1 MKKKPSQAVEV
12 ERYSPSPE
20 EGLSEEQVAQRR
32 AAHLTNRIKHDT
44 TKPVWR
50 IFFDNLCTF
59 FNFIWLVLV
68 VILLVLREYE
78 QLFFVIIVIA
88 NTAIAIFFELRAK
101 RTLERL
107 SLVTA
112 PKITAVRGGENI
124 LLDANDIVLDDI
136 VVFEAGAQIPA
147 DCVIVA
153 GSVEM
158 NESLLT
164 GESDAVKKQ
173 KGEMI
178 FAGSFIIS
186 GSCRARVERVGRD
199 SYIQTVAS
207 RVKKFKA
214 PQSYLFRDIKQIIR
228 YIGLF
233 IIPFSLLMYFNNLY
247 NPMVPGEHS
256 VHAALVGTA
265 ASIVGMIPAGMFLLI
280 TIAFS
285 LGVVKLSFK
294 NTEVKDTYSI
304 EMLARTN
311 MLCLDKTGTITDG
324 TMCVAD
330 EYLFTDTTDMPHG
343 NIIANI
349 MAAQESSN
357 FTSAALHA
365 HYEIT
370 EWFTVTYNIPF
381 SSKRKYTATAFAGR
395 GTYAIG
401 APEFVLRGEVPS
413 EITEK
418 VNEYAAM
425 GQRVLLLA
433 GSSQEISEDYLPEDI
448 APICLVILEDR
459 IREEAK
465 DTLAWFMQNKVAI
478 KIISGDNPVTVSA
491 IAARVGV
498 EGADRY
504 ASLEGMSLDEV
515 AEIADSYTVFGR
527 VSPDQ
532 KVALVRRLRALGY
545 VVAMTGDG
553 INDTMALK
561 EADCSIAM
569 ADGSEVARSLSNIVL
584 LDNDFSSLPAVVS
597 EGRQVVNNVQ
607 RSSVLFLMKTF
618 FTISLSISCILF
630 AMAYPYAP
638 NSLLIFEIFVTG
650 VPSIL
655 LALLP
660 NNSPIEGR
668 FIYQVLRKC
677 IPDGLVLLCNVLLGM
692 VLAPLFLL
700 TKAETTTLLTL
711 VLIFSGF
718 VNLIFICLPLN
729 RIRLGCIIISAL
741 GIAWTLAIAAPMFG
755 ITAFTL
761 PVALLTVGLSLLAA
775 LWRTLFVWLYGK
787 IFSRKK
793 APSV

>member
-1 MKKKPSQAVEV
+1 MKKSTPQTAEV
-12 ERYSPSPE
+12 ERYAPSPE
-20 EGLSEEQVAQRR
+20 IGLSEEQVALRR
-32 AAHLTNRIKHDT
+32 AAHLTNRIKQGN

-88 NTAIAIFFELRAK
+88 NTALAIYFELRAK
-101 RTLERL
+101 RTLEKL

-112 PKITAVRGGENI
+112 PKIITVRGGEQS
-124 LLDANDIVLDDI
+124 LLDADDLVLDDI
-136 VVFEAGAQIPA
+136 VVFEAGTQIPA

-153 GSVEM
+153 GAVEM

-164 GESDAVKKQ
+164 GESDAIKKK

-186 GSCRARVERVGRD
+186 GSCRARVERVGKD
-199 SYIQTVAS
+199 SYIQTVAT

-233 IIPFSLLMYFNNLY
+233 IIPFSLVMFFNNLH
-247 NPMVPGEHS
+247 NQMVPGAHS
-256 VHAALVGTA
+256 VHDALVGTV

-324 TMCVAD
+324 TMRVAE
-330 EYLFTDTTDMPHG
+330 EYLFTEGGESAHG

-357 FTSAALHA
+357 FTSAALNA
-365 HYEIT
+365 HYEVT
-370 EWFTVTYNIPF
+370 EWLTVSHNIPF
-381 SSKRKYTATAFAGR
+381 SSKRKYTATAFAER

-401 APEFVLRGEVPS
+401 APEFILSGEVPS

-418 VNEYAAM
+418 VNEYAAR
-425 GQRVLLLA
+425 GQRVLMLA
-433 GSSQEISEDYLPEDI
+433 GSPTETEKDTLPEDMS
-448 APICLVILEDR
+448 PICLVVLEDH
-459 IREEAK
+459 IREEAA
-465 DTLAWFMQNKVAI
+465 DTLAWFAGNRVGV

-491 IAARVGV
+491 IASRVGIIGS
-498 EGADRY
+498 ERY
-504 ASLEGMSLDEV
+504 ASLEGMTVEEV
-515 AEIADSYTVFGR
+515 AEIADDYTVFGR

-569 ADGSEVARSLSNIVL
+569 ADGSEVARGLSNIVL
-584 LDNDFSSLPAVVS
+584 LDNNFASLPAVVS

-650 VPSIL
+650 VPSVL

-668 FIYQVLRKC
+668 FIYQVLRRC

-692 VLAPLFLL
+692 VLAPLLTL

-729 RIRLGCIIISAL
+729 RIRLGCIIVSAL

-755 ITAFTL
+755 ITDFTL
-761 PVALLTVGLSLLAA
+761 PVAILTVTLSLLAA
-775 LWRTLFVWLYGK
+775 LWRTLFVWLFGL
-787 IFSRKK
+787 IFRKK
-793 APSV
+793 KTPAV